1 MADSFAS
8 GETYRR
14 AFDDQPMPMLS
25 YGLRFSAACAKEIE
39 RLGSSRI
46 YVLASRS
53 LATTSDSLETLKRT
67 LGKKIVGIRVG
78 VSAHTPISECL
89 EMIAAVR
96 ALDDGIDCIVTLGDG
111 SITDAGKLVRFALA
125 NDAFTEEEV
134 NTLWGGHS
142 HNPKRRENIKP
153 PTIALICIPTS
164 LSGGEY
170 QHILGATE
178 TVSHAKRTFEP
189 KVNPTL
195 TIQDPELCLL
205 TPQWLWLSSGIRA
218 VDHCVR
224 Y

>member
-1 MADSFAS
+1 MVSPPYLTS
-8 GETYRR
+8 I
-14 AFDDQPMPMLS
+14 
-25 YGLRFSAACAKEIE
+25 SAHLYTHI
-39 RLGSSRI
+39 I
-46 YVLASRS
+46 YSIGTPQLHSILPQYSAVNYTHIL
-53 LATTSDSLETLKRT
+53 T
-67 LGKKIVGIRVG
+67 G

-96 ALDDGIDCIVTLGDG
+96 TLDDGIDCIITLGGG

-205 TPQWLWLSSGIRA
+205 TPQWLWLSSGIKA
-218 VDHCVR
+218 VDIVFVIEQR
-224 Y
+224 QG